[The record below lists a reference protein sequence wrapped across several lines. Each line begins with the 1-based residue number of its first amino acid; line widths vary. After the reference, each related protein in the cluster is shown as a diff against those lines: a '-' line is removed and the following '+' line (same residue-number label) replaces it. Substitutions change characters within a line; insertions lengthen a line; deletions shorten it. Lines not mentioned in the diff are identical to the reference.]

1 MSSELIYEVCGSAG
15 TYKAQ
20 DGSEKTRWV
29 KAGVVFKN
37 DKGYVSLKLD
47 AVPTR
52 RNENGELWLS
62 LFVPQKKDDAKP
74 IEKVHYPEG
83 FREAPVDTG
92 GPDGVGEDDIP
103 F

>member
-1 MSSELIYEVCGSAG
+1 MSSKLIYEVCGSAG

-20 DGSEKTRWV
+20 DGSEKTRWI

-47 AVPTR
+47 SIPTR
-52 RNENGELWLS
+52 RNEQGELWLS
-62 LFVPQKKDDAKP
+62 LFVPQAKDEQKK
-74 IEKVHYPEG
+74 PEQQG
-83 FREAPVDTG
+83 FREDK
-92 GPDGVGEDDIP
+92 PDLSKTDGDDIP

>member
-1 MSSELIYEVCGSAG
+1 MSSKLIYEVCGSAG

-20 DGSEKTRWV
+20 DGSEKTRWI

-37 DKGYVSLKLD
+37 DKGYVSMKLD
-47 AVPTR
+47 AIPSR

-62 LFVPQKKDDAKP
+62 LFVPQDKKPAEKP
-74 IEKVHYPEG
+74 AQEHTGG
-83 FREAPVDTG
+83 FREPAVNTG
-92 GPDGVGEDDIP
+92 GPDGVGEDDLP

>member
-1 MSSELIYEVCGSAG
+1 MASKLIYEVCGSAG

-37 DKGYVSLKLD
+37 DKGYISMKLD
-47 AVPTR
+47 AIPTR

-62 LFVPQKKDDAKP
+62 LFVPQDKKPAQTASQEP
-74 IEKVHYPEG
+74 VGG
-83 FREAPVDTG
+83 FRDKPADTG
-92 GPDGVGEDDIP
+92 GPDGVGGDDIP

>member
-1 MSSELIYEVCGSAG
+1 MSSSLIYEVCGSAG

-20 DGSEKTRWV
+20 DGSEKTRWI

-37 DKGYVSLKLD
+37 DKGYVSMKLD
-47 AVPTR
+47 AIPTR

-62 LFVPQKKDDAKP
+62 LFVPQDKKAAPAASEKP
-74 IEKVHYPEG
+74 AGG
-83 FREAPVDTG
+83 FREPPVDTG
-92 GPDGVGEDDIP
+92 GPDGVGEDSIP

>member
-20 DGSEKTRWV
+20 DGSEKTRWI

-47 AVPTR
+47 SVPTR

-62 LFVPQKKDDAKP
+62 LFVPQDRKP
-74 IEKVHYPEG
+74 AESKPEPVQQG
-83 FREAPVDTG
+83 FREPVDTG
-92 GPDGVGEDDIP
+92 GPDGVGEDEIP

>member
-1 MSSELIYEVCGSAG
+1 MSSKLIYEVCGSAG

-20 DGSEKTRWV
+20 DGSEKTRWI

-47 AVPTR
+47 SVPTR

-62 LFVPQKKDDAKP
+62 LFVPQDKKDAQAPSEKP
-74 IEKVHYPEG
+74 AGG
-83 FREAPVDTG
+83 FREPVDP
-92 GPDGVGEDDIP
+92 GPDGVGEDSIP

>member
-1 MSSELIYEVCGSAG
+1 MSSSLIYEVCGSAG

-20 DGSEKTRWV
+20 DGSEKTRWI

-37 DKGYVSLKLD
+37 DKGYVSMKLD
-47 AVPTR
+47 AIPTR

-62 LFVPQKKDDAKP
+62 LFVPQDKKAAPAASEKP
-74 IEKVHYPEG
+74 AGG
-83 FREAPVDTG
+83 FREREPEPA
-92 GPDGVGEDDIP
+92 GPDVGDAGRIP

>member
-1 MSSELIYEVCGSAG
+1 MSSKLIYEVLGSAG

-20 DGSEKTRWV
+20 DGSEKTRWI

-37 DKGYVSLKLD
+37 DKGYVSMKLD
-47 AVPTR
+47 SIPTR

-62 LFVPQKKDDAKP
+62 LFVPQDKKPAQAATQERSGSFRDAP
-74 IEKVHYPEG
+74 ADEP
-83 FREAPVDTG
+83 PPMSDS
-92 GPDGVGEDDIP
+92 DMP